1 MKAYFQALWYIREQ
15 LEHQVFHSFP
25 NDGPEMDKEKTEIC
39 QWISNCLFAI
49 NVGKHHIMVQEIT
62 HPWNK

>member
-39 QWISNCLFAI
+39 Q
-49 NVGKHHIMVQEIT
+49 
-62 HPWNK
+62 